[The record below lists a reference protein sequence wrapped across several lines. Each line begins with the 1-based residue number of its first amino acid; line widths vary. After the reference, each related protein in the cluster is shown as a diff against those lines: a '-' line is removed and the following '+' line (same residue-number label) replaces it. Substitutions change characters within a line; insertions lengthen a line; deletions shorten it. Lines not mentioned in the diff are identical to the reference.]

1 MKAIIYSLILSILC
15 ISYDNNSFANNILIP
30 KIGDTSSRF
39 MSISQEKKLGDIIYS
54 QILGSFNLI
63 NDPIVTSYIQ
73 MLGNRLLMS
82 NNSSSIKYRFL
93 VVNHPSINAFATP
106 GGVIVINSGVILKTN
121 SEAELASVLA
131 HEIAH
136 VKARHLSR
144 MHEASSKVDITT
156 ALTVIANVVAG
167 MYDTATLG
175 KTLITTQGIKAQK
188 QISFIREHEREA
200 DRLAINILANA
211 NINPKAMSGFFKTLL
226 KENNE
231 DNALEFLRTHPL
243 SKNRVV
249 ETENLASKYKG
260 NFTNDSFSYQFVSA
274 RISIKNSDTR
284 KFIESYLYNP
294 NEIINS
300 PSKAV
305 DNYAYGLAL
314 IKEKKYEKS
323 IIVLKNLLDFL
334 NTKDQLYFIKNYISI
349 ALSSAYLQNNNYEA
363 ALLILE
369 DLNNIYPTDS
379 TVLNFLSSAY
389 IKNKEYKKA
398 IDILIPYVVEHRD
411 HRLVIKISEA
421 AYKLKEK
428 SLGHEYRADYLK
440 LLGSFN
446 SSIRFYKL
454 ALKYNMKGET
464 IDDRILSKIKEIERL
479 QETKEIL

>member
-93 VVNHPSINAFATP
+93 VANHPSINAFATP

-156 ALTVIANVVAG
+156 ALTVIANVIAG

-231 DNALEFLRTHPL
+231 DNAIEFLRTHPL

-379 TVLNFLSSAY
+379 SVLYFLSNAY

>member
-156 ALTVIANVVAG
+156 ALTIIANVVAG

>member
-15 ISYDNNSFANNILIP
+15 ISYDNSSFANNILIP

-156 ALTVIANVVAG
+156 ALTVIANIIAG
-167 MYDTATLG
+167 MYDTSTLG
-175 KTLITTQGIKAQK
+175 KTLIATQGIKAQK

-231 DNALEFLRTHPL
+231 ANALEFLRTHPL

-274 RISIKNSDTR
+274 RISIKNLDTR
-284 KFIESYLYNP
+284 KFIKSYLYNP

-349 ALSSAYLQNNNYEA
+349 ALSDAYLQNNNYEA

-379 TVLNFLSSAY
+379 SVLYFLSNAY

-398 IDILIPYVVEHRD
+398 VDILIPYVVEHRD

-446 SSIRFYKL
+446 SSIKFYKL
-454 ALKYNMKGET
+454 ALKYNIKGKT
-464 IDDRILSKIKEIERL
+464 IDDRILSKIKEIKRL

>member
-156 ALTVIANVVAG
+156 ALTIIANVVAG

-243 SKNRVV
+243 SKNRIV

-334 NTKDQLYFIKNYISI
+334 NTKEQLYFIKNYISI
-349 ALSSAYLQNNNYEA
+349 ALSNAYLQNNNYEA

-379 TVLNFLSSAY
+379 TVLHFLSNAY

>member
-1 MKAIIYSLILSILC
+1 MKAIIYSLFLSILC

-156 ALTVIANVVAG
+156 ALIVIANVVAG

-274 RISIKNSDTR
+274 RISIKNLDTR

-300 PSKAV
+300 PSRAV

-349 ALSSAYLQNNNYEA
+349 ALSDAYLQNNNYEA

-379 TVLNFLSSAY
+379 SVLYFLSNAY

-411 HRLVIKISEA
+411 HRLIIKISEA

-440 LLGSFN
+440 LLGNFN
-446 SSIRFYKL
+446 SSIKFYKL

-464 IDDRILSKIKEIERL
+464 IDDRILSKIKEIKRL

>member
-1 MKAIIYSLILSILC
+1 MKAIIYSLFLSILC

-156 ALTVIANVVAG
+156 ALTIIANVVAG

>member
-156 ALTVIANVVAG
+156 ALTIIANVVAG

-379 TVLNFLSSAY
+379 TVLHFLSSAY

>member
-156 ALTVIANVVAG
+156 ALTVIANVIAG
-167 MYDTATLG
+167 MYDTTTLG

-188 QISFIREHEREA
+188 QISFIREHEKEA

-274 RISIKNSDTR
+274 RISIKNLDTR

-369 DLNNIYPTDS
+369 DLNNIYPKDS
-379 TVLNFLSSAY
+379 SILYFLSNAY

-446 SSIRFYKL
+446 SSIKFYKL

-464 IDDRILSKIKEIERL
+464 IDDRILSKIKEIKRL

>member
-30 KIGDTSSRF
+30 KIGDTSSKF

-175 KTLITTQGIKAQK
+175 KTLITTQGIKVQK

-231 DNALEFLRTHPL
+231 ANALEFLRTHPL

-323 IIVLKNLLDFL
+323 IVVLKNLLDFL

-379 TVLNFLSSAY
+379 SVLYFLSNAY

-398 IDILIPYVVEHRD
+398 IGILMPYVVEHRD
-411 HRLVIKISEA
+411 HRLIIKISEA

>member
-156 ALTVIANVVAG
+156 ALTIIANVVAG

-188 QISFIREHEREA
+188 QISFIRENEREA

-274 RISIKNSDTR
+274 RISIKNLDTR

-305 DNYAYGLAL
+305 DDYAYGLAL

-349 ALSSAYLQNNNYEA
+349 ALSDAYLQNNNYEA

-379 TVLNFLSSAY
+379 SVLYFLSNAY

-411 HRLVIKISEA
+411 HRLIIKISEA

-440 LLGSFN
+440 LLGNFN
-446 SSIRFYKL
+446 SSIKFYKL

-464 IDDRILSKIKEIERL
+464 IDDRILSKIKEIKRL

>member
-156 ALTVIANVVAG
+156 ALTIIANVVAG

-274 RISIKNSDTR
+274 RISIKNLDTR

-349 ALSSAYLQNNNYEA
+349 ALSDAYLQNNNYEA

-411 HRLVIKISEA
+411 HRLIIKISEA

-440 LLGSFN
+440 LLGNFN
-446 SSIRFYKL
+446 SSIKFYKL

-464 IDDRILSKIKEIERL
+464 IDDRILSKIKEIKRL

>member
-1 MKAIIYSLILSILC
+1 
-15 ISYDNNSFANNILIP
+15 
-30 KIGDTSSRF
+30 
-39 MSISQEKKLGDIIYS
+39 
-54 QILGSFNLI
+54 
-63 NDPIVTSYIQ
+63 

-379 TVLNFLSSAY
+379 SVLYFLSNAY

-398 IDILIPYVVEHRD
+398 IDILMPYVVEHRD
-411 HRLVIKISEA
+411 HRLIIKISEA

-454 ALKYNMKGET
+454 ALKYNMKGKT

>member
-156 ALTVIANVVAG
+156 ALTIIANVVAG

-243 SKNRVV
+243 SKNRVI

-274 RISIKNSDTR
+274 RISIKNLDTR

-446 SSIRFYKL
+446 SSIKFYKL

>member
-156 ALTVIANVVAG
+156 ALTIIANVVAG

-323 IIVLKNLLDFL
+323 IVVLKNLLDFL
-334 NTKDQLYFIKNYISI
+334 NTKDQLFFIKNYISI

-379 TVLNFLSSAY
+379 TVLHFLSSAY

-398 IDILIPYVVEHRD
+398 IDKLIPYVVEHRD

>member
-30 KIGDTSSRF
+30 KIGDTSSKF

-93 VVNHPSINAFATP
+93 VANHPSINAFATP

-156 ALTVIANVVAG
+156 ALTVIANVIAG

-175 KTLITTQGIKAQK
+175 KTFITTQGIKAQK

-200 DRLAINILANA
+200 DRLAISILANA

>member
-156 ALTVIANVVAG
+156 ALTIIANVVAG

-379 TVLNFLSSAY
+379 TVLHFLSSAY

-398 IDILIPYVVEHRD
+398 IDKLIPYVVEHRD

>member
-39 MSISQEKKLGDIIYS
+39 MSVSQEKKLGDIIYS

-63 NDPIVTSYIQ
+63 NDPVITNYIQ
-73 MLGNRLLMS
+73 MLGNRLLIPD
-82 NNSSSIKYRFL
+82 NSSYIKYRFL

-106 GGVIVINSGVILKTN
+106 GGVIVINSGVILKTS

-144 MHEASSKVDITT
+144 MHEESSKVDVTT
-156 ALTVIANVVAG
+156 ALSVIANVVAG
-167 MYDTATLG
+167 MYDTTTLV
-175 KTLITTQGIKAQK
+175 KSVITTQGIKAQK

-200 DRLAINILANA
+200 DRLAISILAKA
-211 NINPKAMSGFFKTLL
+211 NINPKAMSEFFKTLL

-231 DNALEFLRTHPL
+231 TGAIEFLRTHPL

-260 NFTNDSFSYQFVSA
+260 NFINDSFAYQFISA
-274 RISIKNSDTR
+274 RISIDNLDTR
-284 KFIESYLYNP
+284 KFVKNYIYNP
-294 NEIINS
+294 KEIIES

-305 DNYAYGLAL
+305 DYYAYGLAL
-314 IKEKKYEKS
+314 IKEKKYKRS
-323 IIVLKNLLDFL
+323 ILVLNHLLDFL
-334 NTKDQLYFIKNYISI
+334 NTKEQLFIIKNYISI
-349 ALSSAYLQNNNYEA
+349 ALSEAYLQNNDNEK

-369 DLNNIYPTDS
+369 DLNNIYPTDKS
-379 TVLNFLSSAY
+379 VLYFLSNAY
-389 IKNKEYKKA
+389 IHNKEYRKV
-398 IDILIPYVVEHRD
+398 IDMLVPYVIEHRD

-440 LLGSFN
+440 ILGNFN
-446 SSIRFYKL
+446 SSIKFYKL

-464 IDDRILSKIKEIERL
+464 IDDRILSKIKDIERL

>member
-15 ISYDNNSFANNILIP
+15 ISYDNSSFANNILIP

-156 ALTVIANVVAG
+156 ALTVIANVIAG

-231 DNALEFLRTHPL
+231 ANALEFLRTHPL

-274 RISIKNSDTR
+274 RISIKNLDTR

-349 ALSSAYLQNNNYEA
+349 ALSDAYLQNNNYEA

-379 TVLNFLSSAY
+379 SVLYFLSNAY

-398 IDILIPYVVEHRD
+398 VDILIPYVVEHRD

-446 SSIRFYKL
+446 SSIKFYKL
-454 ALKYNMKGET
+454 ALKYNIKGKT
-464 IDDRILSKIKEIERL
+464 IDDRILSKIKEIKRL

>member
-1 MKAIIYSLILSILC
+1 MKAIIYSLILSIFC
-15 ISYDNNSFANNILIP
+15 VNYSFANNILIP
-30 KIGDTSSRF
+30 KIGDTSSKF

-73 MLGNRLLMS
+73 MLGNRLLMPD
-82 NNSSSIKYRFL
+82 NSSSIKYRFL
-93 VVNHPSINAFATP
+93 VVNSPSINAFATP
-106 GGVIVINSGVILKTN
+106 GGVIAINSGVILKTS

-144 MHEASSKVDITT
+144 MHEKSSKVDITT

-167 MYDTATLG
+167 MYDTSNLG
-175 KTLITTQGIKAQK
+175 KSLIATQGIKAQK

-200 DRLAINILANA
+200 DRLAINIMAKA
-211 NINPKAMSGFFKTLL
+211 NINPNAMSGFFKALL
-226 KENNE
+226 KENDE
-231 DNALEFLRTHPL
+231 TNAIEFLRTHPL
-243 SKNRVV
+243 SKNRIV

-260 NFTNDSFSYQFVSA
+260 NFINDSFAYQFISA
-274 RISIKNSDTR
+274 RIYINNLDTR
-284 KFIESYLYNP
+284 NFVENYIYIPE
-294 NEIINS
+294 EIIES

-305 DNYAYGLAL
+305 DYYAYGLAL
-314 IKEKKYEKS
+314 IKEKKYKRS
-323 IIVLKNLLDFL
+323 ILVLNHLLDFL
-334 NTKDQLYFIKNYISI
+334 NTKEQHLYIIKNYISI
-349 ALSSAYLQNNNYEA
+349 AISEAYLQSNDNDE

-379 TVLNFLSSAY
+379 SVLYFLSNAY
-389 IKNKEYKKA
+389 IKNKDYKKVL
-398 IDILIPYVVEHRD
+398 DMLVPYVIEHKD
-411 HRLVIKISEA
+411 HRLIIKISEA

-446 SSIRFYKL
+446 SSIKFYKL
-454 ALKYNMKGET
+454 ALKYNMKGKT
-464 IDDRILSKIKEIERL
+464 IDERIVSKIRDIKRL
-479 QETKEIL
+479 QESKEIL

>member
-30 KIGDTSSRF
+30 KIGDTSSKF

-379 TVLNFLSSAY
+379 SVLYFLSNAY

-398 IDILIPYVVEHRD
+398 IDILMPYVVEHRD
-411 HRLVIKISEA
+411 HRLIIKISEA

>member
-200 DRLAINILANA
+200 DRLAISILANA

-274 RISIKNSDTR
+274 RISIKNLDTR

-379 TVLNFLSSAY
+379 SVLYFLSNAY

-398 IDILIPYVVEHRD
+398 IDILMPYVVEHRD
-411 HRLVIKISEA
+411 HRLIIKISEA

>member
-156 ALTVIANVVAG
+156 ALTVIANVIAG
-167 MYDTATLG
+167 MYDTTTLG

-274 RISIKNSDTR
+274 RISIKNLDTR

-300 PSKAV
+300 PSRAV

-349 ALSSAYLQNNNYEA
+349 ALSDAYLQNNNYEA

-379 TVLNFLSSAY
+379 SVLYFLSNAY

-440 LLGSFN
+440 LLGNFN
-446 SSIRFYKL
+446 SSIKFYKL

-464 IDDRILSKIKEIERL
+464 IDDRILSKIKEIKRL

>member
-156 ALTVIANVVAG
+156 ALTIIANVVAG

-323 IIVLKNLLDFL
+323 IVVLKNLLDFL

-379 TVLNFLSSAY
+379 TVLHFLSSAY

>member
-1 MKAIIYSLILSILC
+1 
-15 ISYDNNSFANNILIP
+15 
-30 KIGDTSSRF
+30 

-379 TVLNFLSSAY
+379 SVLIFF
-389 IKNKEYKKA
+389 IKCIYKE
-398 IDILIPYVVEHRD
+398 
-411 HRLVIKISEA
+411 
-421 AYKLKEK
+421 
-428 SLGHEYRADYLK
+428 
-440 LLGSFN
+440 
-446 SSIRFYKL
+446 
-454 ALKYNMKGET
+454 
-464 IDDRILSKIKEIERL
+464 
-479 QETKEIL
+479 

>member
-30 KIGDTSSRF
+30 KIGDTSSKF

-379 TVLNFLSSAY
+379 SVLYFLSNAY

-398 IDILIPYVVEHRD
+398 IDILMPYVVEHRD
-411 HRLVIKISEA
+411 HRLIIKISEA

-454 ALKYNMKGET
+454 ALKYNMKGKT

>member
-1 MKAIIYSLILSILC
+1 MKAIIYSLILSIFC
-15 ISYDNNSFANNILIP
+15 INYSFANNILIP
-30 KIGDTSSRF
+30 KIGDTSSKF

-63 NDPIVTSYIQ
+63 SDPIVTSYIQ
-73 MLGNRLLMS
+73 MLGNRLLMPD
-82 NNSSSIKYRFL
+82 NSSSIKYRFL
-93 VVNHPSINAFATP
+93 VANHPSINAFATP

-156 ALTVIANVVAG
+156 ALTIIANVVAG

-188 QISFIREHEREA
+188 QISFIRENEREA

-274 RISIKNSDTR
+274 RISIKNLDTR

-305 DNYAYGLAL
+305 DDYAYGLAL

-334 NTKDQLYFIKNYISI
+334 NTKEQLFFIKNYISI
-349 ALSSAYLQNNNYEA
+349 ALSNAYLQNNNYEA

-379 TVLNFLSSAY
+379 SVLYFLSNAY

-440 LLGSFN
+440 LLGNFN
-446 SSIRFYKL
+446 SSIKFYKL

-464 IDDRILSKIKEIERL
+464 IDDRILSKIKEIKRL

>member
-1 MKAIIYSLILSILC
+1 MKAIIYSLFLSILC

-156 ALTVIANVVAG
+156 ALTIIANVVAG

-440 LLGSFN
+440 LLGNFN
-446 SSIRFYKL
+446 SSIKFYKL

>member
-188 QISFIREHEREA
+188 QISFIRENEREA

-274 RISIKNSDTR
+274 RISIKNLDTR

-305 DNYAYGLAL
+305 DDYAYGIAL

-349 ALSSAYLQNNNYEA
+349 ALSDAYLQNNNYEA

-379 TVLNFLSSAY
+379 SVLYFLSNAY

-446 SSIRFYKL
+446 SSIKFYKL

-464 IDDRILSKIKEIERL
+464 IDDRILSKIKEIKRL

>member
-1 MKAIIYSLILSILC
+1 MKAIIYSLILSMLC
-15 ISYDNNSFANNILIP
+15 ISYDKKSFANNILIP
-30 KIGDTSSRF
+30 KIGDSSSRF
-39 MSISQEKKLGDIIYS
+39 MSISQERKLGDIIYS
-54 QILGSFNLI
+54 QILGSFDLI
-63 NDPIVTSYIQ
+63 NDPIITSYMQ
-73 MLGNRLLMS
+73 MLGNRLLMAD
-82 NNSSSIKYRFL
+82 NSSSIKYRFL
-93 VVNHPSINAFATP
+93 VANDSSINAFVTP
-106 GGVIVINSGVILKTN
+106 GGVVVINAGVILKTS

-144 MHEASSKVDITT
+144 MHEASSKVDVTT
-156 ALTVIANVVAG
+156 ALTIIANVVAG
-167 MYDTATLG
+167 MYSTEALG
-175 KTLITTQGIKAQK
+175 KTLMTTQGIKAQR
-188 QISFIREHEREA
+188 QITFIREHEREA
-200 DRLAINILANA
+200 DRLAINILAKA

-231 DNALEFLRTHPL
+231 SNALEFLRTHPL
-243 SKNRVV
+243 SKNRVI

-274 RISIKNSDTR
+274 RVSINNLDTR
-284 KFIESYLYNP
+284 KFVKDYIYKSE
-294 NEIINS
+294 EIYES

-305 DNYAYGLAL
+305 DFYAYGLAL

-323 IIVLKNLLDFL
+323 IFVLKHLLNFL
-334 NTKDQLYFIKNYISI
+334 NTKEQLYIIKNYISV
-349 ALSSAYLQNNNYEA
+349 ALSEAYLQNNNKEE

-379 TVLNFLSSAY
+379 SILYFLSNAY
-389 IKNKEYKKA
+389 IKNKEYKKVV
-398 IDILIPYVVEHRD
+398 DMLVPYVIEHRD

-446 SSIRFYKL
+446 SSIKFYKL
-454 ALKYNMKGET
+454 ALKYNMKGKT
-464 IDDRILSKIKEIERL
+464 IDERILSKIKDIERL

>member
-93 VVNHPSINAFATP
+93 VANHPSINAFATP

-156 ALTVIANVVAG
+156 ALTVIANVIAG

-175 KTLITTQGIKAQK
+175 KTFITTQGIKAQK

-200 DRLAINILANA
+200 DRLAISILANA

-231 DNALEFLRTHPL
+231 DNAIEFLRTHPL
-243 SKNRVV
+243 SKNRVI

-274 RISIKNSDTR
+274 RISIKNLDTR
-284 KFIESYLYNP
+284 KFIESYLYDP

-334 NTKDQLYFIKNYISI
+334 NTKEQLYFIKNYISI
-349 ALSSAYLQNNNYEA
+349 ALSNAYLQNNNYEA

-379 TVLNFLSSAY
+379 SVLYFLSNTY

-398 IDILIPYVVEHRD
+398 IDILIPYVVEHKD

-440 LLGSFN
+440 LLGNFN
-446 SSIRFYKL
+446 SSIKFYKL